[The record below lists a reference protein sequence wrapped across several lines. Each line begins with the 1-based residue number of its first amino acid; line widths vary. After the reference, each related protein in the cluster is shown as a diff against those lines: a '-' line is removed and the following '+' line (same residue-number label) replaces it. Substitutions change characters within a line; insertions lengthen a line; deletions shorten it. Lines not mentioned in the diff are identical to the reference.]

1 LLAYFSLFLTA
12 FVSATLLPSSSELV
26 LTAMVTQGGYH
37 LVLLWFFATLGN
49 VLGSCVNYALGTQ
62 VTRFQH
68 KKWFPVSAAAM
79 EKATRRFHRYGVY
92 SLFFAWLPVIG
103 DPLTVIGGIFRVRF
117 WLFVAIVSIGKG
129 VRYWVVILMALGIQS
144 LYGGGEALAN

>member
-1 LLAYFSLFLTA
+1 
-12 FVSATLLPSSSELV
+12 
-26 LTAMVTQGGYH
+26 
-37 LVLLWFFATLGN
+37 
-49 VLGSCVNYALGTQ
+49 
-62 VTRFQH
+62 
-68 KKWFPVSAAAM
+68 M